1 MKSHGSLLALRNDRK
16 INLRQEKEKKER
28 KKKARSTY
36 LLYKNLHLKVLYL
49 LSKAESP
56 SIGLFGR
63 VARKSR
69 LGLLSLRV
77 SENFWGESESFS

>member
-28 KKKARSTY
+28 KKTARSTY

-49 LSKAESP
+49 LSKAKSP

-69 LGLLSLRV
+69 FGSLSLRV
-77 SENFWGESESFS
+77 SKNFWGESESFS